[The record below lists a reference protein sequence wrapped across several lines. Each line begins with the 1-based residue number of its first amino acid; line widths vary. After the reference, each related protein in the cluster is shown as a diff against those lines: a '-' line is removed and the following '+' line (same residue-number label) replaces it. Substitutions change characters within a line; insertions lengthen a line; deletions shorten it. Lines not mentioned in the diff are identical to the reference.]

1 MIQAR
6 FCLIELYQAYI
17 SIEFV
22 ESVIVYALDFEN
34 DRTAAVITAGDH
46 SILIAHPAFH
56 YRTALQASIDISGY
70 GIPHFGTERFL
81 WSSGYLVGVPFVFT
95 SVFRPQC
102 Q

>member
-34 DRTAAVITAGDH
+34 DRTGAVITAGDH

-56 YRTALQASIDISGY
+56 YRTALQASIDYRDMASHASEQNGF
-70 GIPHFGTERFL
+70 FGPPAI
-81 WSSGYLVGVPFVFT
+81 SSGVSFVFT